1 MSVFDVDAKEL
12 IEKTAEE
19 LKKVEGIQAPAW
31 AQFVKTGSHKERVPD
46 KPDWWYMR
54 TAALLR
60 RVAIRPFGVSR
71 LKKVYGGR
79 KNKGVKPERK
89 VNAGGNIIRK
99 ALQQLEKAKLVKKSK
114 KGREITAAGQ
124 KFLDKV
130 AKSLGK
136 KTPAA

>member
-19 LKKVEGIQAPAW
+19 LKKVEGIQPPAW
-31 AQFVKTGSHKERVPD
+31 ATFVKTGAHKERVPD

-79 KNKGVKPERK
+79 KNRGVKPERK
-89 VNAGGNIIRK
+89 VNAGGSIIRK

-124 KFLDKV
+124 KFLNNA
-130 AKSLGK
+130 AKQIK
-136 KTPAA
+136 KAPTA